1 MENEQINVQ
10 SGKKTAKSW
19 ANYVSIALAALGLLF
34 LLLLLVKYKDIEG
47 NKHFYYIWDLFSAE
61 KFQFMPLVGIIL
73 LVASIPLYVFGKRN
87 TALPTAAFIL
97 QILAAVAFFLTPNMY
112 VQSMGG
118 KSCTMEVGLALAFA
132 CSMASAFFGIVYAYS
147 TMPITVRE
155 MAEDGILVAA
165 AVALN
170 FLKIPAPEALTGG
183 SINLQFLP
191 LFILALRHGPLHGF
205 IASGIAFG
213 LITCLT
219 DGYGFQYYPFD
230 YLIGFGS
237 AAVLGFFK
245 PLILGKNQK
254 TYNVDGEYFCDTC
267 EDVDRGLRQDMAQS
281 VIRAIKRKG
290 VTAIPTGRYRVTM
303 DVQSPKFAQI
313 DYYKRYCKGYMPRL
327 LNVPGFDG
335 ILIQYYSQ
343 APLHQNPQSPINKI
357 IITHSLN
364 FILVKLIQI

>member
-147 TMPITVRE
+147 KMPITVRE

-254 TYNVDGEYFCDTC
+254 TYNVDGEYFLFLGVLAATIVRMAGGMASSMVFYGYSFL
-267 EDVDRGLRQDMAQS
+267 EAYLYNLSYVPASNLIALIILMVLYGPLITINRRFPVDEQG
-281 VIRAIKRKG
+281 
-290 VTAIPTGRYRVTM
+290 
-303 DVQSPKFAQI
+303 
-313 DYYKRYCKGYMPRL
+313 
-327 LNVPGFDG
+327 N
-335 ILIQYYSQ
+335 
-343 APLHQNPQSPINKI
+343 
-357 IITHSLN
+357 
-364 FILVKLIQI
+364 